1 MNNSD
6 MPAMPQPI
14 AASESGFLDTEE
26 YSKGNG
32 GLTKREHFAGLA
44 MQGILSN
51 SVMGDSALHEKHE
64 DWVKDIS
71 ESSLQ
76 FADKLLAELDKGVR

>member
-6 MPAMPQPI
+6 IPVMPTEQSTEHFSQ
-14 AASESGFLDTEE
+14 ASTD
-26 YSKGNG
+26 YSV

-51 SVMGDSALHEKHE
+51 SVMGDSALHEKYE

-76 FADKLLAELDKGVR
+76 FADALLAELDKGVR

>member
-14 AASESGFLDTEE
+14 AANENEFLDTNE
-26 YSKGNG
+26 YSEGNS

-44 MQGILSN
+44 MQAILSN
-51 SVMGDSALHEKHE
+51 PRLVDNLTPGSV
-64 DWVKDIS
+64 DWIAIKAAIV
-71 ESSLQ
+71 
-76 FADKLLAELDKGVR
+76 ADAQLAELDKEDQL